1 VDLPREGSIAEP
13 SLVGTDAEH
22 NLRILLVDSQDLIHW
37 GFRSVLRREPWVE
50 RLVTAH
56 NSAQAISLVRRYRPH
71 VAVVA
76 TDLAGESPTDLCKE
90 LRRQSPSTRILLTS
104 GERVSEHQARSL
116 GAAGVVPKTWQA
128 RAIAGAL
135 RAVALGRQL
144 FTPDQGDLL
153 TARERVV
160 LGMLAEG
167 STNREVADR
176 LTLSP
181 HTVKDHVSSLLR
193 KLNARNRADAV
204 VRAQRLGL
212 L

>member
-1 VDLPREGSIAEP
+1 VQSP
-13 SLVGTDAEH
+13 SVAPTAVRPPGPSDQ
-22 NLRILLVDSQDLIHW
+22 LRILLVDSQDLVHW

-50 RLVTAH
+50 LLVAAH
-56 NSAQAISLVRRYRPH
+56 DSTRAVDLARRYRPH
-71 VAVVA
+71 VAVIA
-76 TDLAGESPTDLCKE
+76 TDLAGESAADLCKE
-90 LRRQSPSTRILLTS
+90 LRRQSPATRVLLTS
-104 GERVSEHQARSL
+104 GERVSEQQARSV

-128 RAIAGAL
+128 RAIAGAI

-144 FTPDQGDLL
+144 FSPDQTDLL

-160 LGMLAEG
+160 LEMLAEG
-167 STNREVADR
+167 STNREVAAR

-181 HTVKDHVSSLLR
+181 HTVKDHVSALLR